1 MRSQWT
7 TFISCRGLKRVIVT
21 AESSSQHNLHPLLRL
36 PCPHLLSDNLPPT
49 PPLKWFPRLPTLR
62 LRRLGPLQNLAPRA
76 RTRTA
81 PKTVITIVCYLPH
94 ARKEMGLDD
103 FIEFNGQKRNVRG
116 GRSQGMTVRGVGGF
130 AGGSVGGLRN
140 TCFEG
145 GWEGG
150 DLGF

>member
-1 MRSQWT
+1 
-7 TFISCRGLKRVIVT
+7 
-21 AESSSQHNLHPLLRL
+21 
-36 PCPHLLSDNLPPT
+36 
-49 PPLKWFPRLPTLR
+49 
-62 LRRLGPLQNLAPRA
+62 
-76 RTRTA
+76 
-81 PKTVITIVCYLPH
+81 
-94 ARKEMGLDD
+94 MGLDD